1 MGTGVQVWSQTAG
14 LNATADSGFT
24 WAEGMSPSLVDDG
37 ARGLMASVAMWVADN
52 NGTLAT
58 SGSSTAFTVYTNQVE
73 TALTAGYTVAVQFS
87 ATNDS
92 SATLNVDGLG
102 PKPLQLTAGTNLL
115 GQEFQSGA
123 ICRFTY
129 SSTGTGQWIA
139 NNYNTQIVS
148 GFVSTTAKDQN
159 FSGGCTV
166 TSLNLGSVPNP
177 AIGNTVTVD
186 PGACPLQYLTNN
198 GAFFLA
204 SPDNDGACSILVING
219 TTPGSISFSG
229 FTVGASVGDPL
240 TTTAGNQFIISVFR
254 INGISSYF
262 IKALQ

>member
-1 MGTGVQVWSQTAG
+1 MATGVQVWSQTAG

-24 WAEGMSPSLVDDG
+24 WAEGMSPSLVDPG

-58 SGSSTAFTVYTNQVE
+58 SGSSGAFTVYTNQVE
-73 TALTAGYTVAVQFS
+73 SALTAGYTVAVQFS
-87 ATNDS
+87 ATNDT

-102 PKPLQLTAGTNLL
+102 PKPLQLTAGSNLL
-115 GQEFQSGA
+115 GQEFQAGA

-139 NNYNTQIVS
+139 NNYNKQIVS
-148 GFVSTTAKDQN
+148 GFISSITQDQS
-159 FSGGCTV
+159 FTGGATV
-166 TSLNLGSVPNP
+166 TSFNNGTPNP
-177 AIGNTVTVD
+177 LVGGPFQVD
-186 PGACPLQYLTNN
+186 CGLCPLQYLTN
-198 GAFFLA
+198 GGSFTLA
-204 SPDNDGACSILVING
+204 APVNDGACAMLVTNSSVAG
-219 TTPGSISFSG
+219 TISFSG

-240 TTTAGNQFIISVFR
+240 TTINGNMFIINIFR